1 MSPASPALMQQPNP
15 PSNSTGSST
24 SVDLTTWFLDAKRS
38 LSSIGLCARAKTL
51 VNSARVAL
59 QEATVISSRCVFL
72 RNSLKDQ
79 LNVAIQINRMM
90 HSTRDTSRAEFEK
103 MLTGLDNA
111 DNRLNQTLEVLR
123 NSIVDPAFSMPNPEI
138 EDPTSMT
145 RARTL
150 HDFVDDEGIEN
161 LKSRLR
167 HSIDQVQESHDTL
180 SMSLAAFDADLKALD
195 TSLTNLPD
203 PSNQEDG
210 LAEPIHPY
218 LQSLEEQAEE
228 MAQLLESLTQHFD
241 RCSQALKD
249 SEAVNTH
256 NQENSMADGISL
268 EEKDEMYKVL
278 ARDAREVDDVVAELK
293 ERLDTMEG
301 ISAYVGK
308 RIEKLHELSDKSH
321 SSFSLFEEFQGNLGS
336 YVGTTKEFET
346 QQDGYFRAM
355 EERLDELWQL
365 GDFYEGF
372 MGAYDAMVIEV
383 GRRKGVAA
391 RMDAIVKE
399 TMKKLQGLYEDDLA
413 ERESFKEEQG
423 DHLPMDIWSGIMD
436 LPIRYSVV
444 KDLQGGNELPGIS
457 KEAIQRAL
465 GRRAAREGM

>member
-1 MSPASPALMQQPNP
+1 MSPASPALLQQPNLP
-15 PSNSTGSST
+15 QTQQALP
-24 SVDLTTWFLDAKRS
+24 R
-38 LSSIGLCARAKTL
+38 LCARAKTL

-123 NSIVDPAFSMPNPEI
+123 NSIVDPAFSIPNPEN

-145 RARTL
+145 KARTL

-180 SMSLAAFDADLKALD
+180 SMSLAEFDADLTALD
-195 TSLTNLPD
+195 TSLSKLPD
-203 PSNQEDG
+203 PSKQEDG

-218 LQSLEEQAEE
+218 LHSLEEQAEE

-241 RCSQALKD
+241 RCSQALRD

-256 NQENSMADGISL
+256 NQESGMTD
-268 EEKDEMYKVL
+268 
-278 ARDAREVDDVVAELK
+278 ELK
-293 ERLDTMEG
+293 ERLDTMEN
-301 ISAYVGK
+301 ISTYVGK
-308 RIEKLHELSDKSH
+308 HIEKLHGLSGKAHDN
-321 SSFSLFEEFQGNLGS
+321 FLLFEEFQGNLGG
-336 YVGTTKEFET
+336 YVGTTREFET

-391 RMDAIVKE
+391 GMDNIVKDA
-399 TMKKLQGLYEDDLA
+399 MKKLQGLYEADLA
-413 ERESFKEEQG
+413 EREVFKEEQG
-423 DHLPMDIWSGIMD
+423 DHLPMDIWPGIMD
-436 LPIRYSVV
+436 MPIRYSIV
-444 KDLQGGNELPGIS
+444 KDPQGGSELPNIS
-457 KEAIQRAL
+457 KEALQRAL